1 MSNIFEVSVNDEFE
15 FQLKPE
21 DVSSLDTSALPENKQ
36 HILINHQS
44 ASVSIEAVNTL
55 KRQYTIVINSN
66 RYQVSIKNE
75 LDKLISDMGLGL
87 GEDAVE
93 DDIFAPM
100 PGAILSVDVA
110 VGEDVKQGDTLCV
123 LEAMKMENALLAPR
137 DGTIASIKI
146 TEGNTVEKNV
156 LLMTLEPLQWKNY

>member
-1 MSNIFEVSVNDEFE
+1 MSNTFQVSVNDDFE
-15 FQLKPE
+15 FQLQPE
-21 DVSSLDTSALPENKQ
+21 DVNNLDTSALPDNKQ

-44 ASVSIEAVNTL
+44 ASVSIEAANAL
-55 KRQYTIVINSN
+55 KRQYTILINGN
-66 RYQVSIKNE
+66 RYKVSIKNE
-75 LDKLISDMGLGL
+75 LDKLIADMGLGL

-110 VGEDVKQGDTLCV
+110 VGDSVKQGDTLCV

-137 DGTIASIKI
+137 DGTIATVEI
-146 TEGNTVEKNV
+146 TKGNTVEKNV
-156 LLMTLEPLQWKNY
+156 LLMTLEPLQ